1 MLFHSWVEIYWQLR
15 INWYNYE
22 KKEEEGRWVEDE
34 LCWLFVLPMLNTWIK
49 QNMIRKPRETVKSN
63 FGSKAIDPYL
73 PFQILGKE
81 TTENHIGD
89 PCAHLYTFFS

>member
-1 MLFHSWVEIYWQLR
+1 
-15 INWYNYE
+15 
-22 KKEEEGRWVEDE
+22 
-34 LCWLFVLPMLNTWIK
+34 
-49 QNMIRKPRETVKSN
+49 MIRKPRETVKSN